1 MSQRGIGAGGTRG
14 FLCGEVI
21 VEFALFCV
29 FFGWDGS
36 FCGKGEKVAKNR
48 LIFA

>member
-1 MSQRGIGAGGTRG
+1 MPQRGVGAGGTCCFLRG
-14 FLCGEVI
+14 ETI
-21 VEFALFCV
+21 EEFALFCV
-29 FFGWDGS
+29 FFGGDGS